1 MITLLKKYVRSII
14 RMFGLDIVRYNKQR
28 KFPHY
33 FDELDIRIYD
43 TIKDFTK
50 TDFET
55 VHALIQTVK
64 YIIDNKIDGS
74 FVECGVWKGASIMT
88 MALAL
93 KELGDRKRDIYLY
106 DTFSGMVE
114 PTKNDFSYNGQTRPR
129 GMYCSP
135 LEEVKNNVY
144 STGYPNEKFHF
155 IEGKVE
161 DTLSKNSPGKIALLK
176 LDTAW
181 YESTKHELVHLY
193 PFISNKGVITI
204 NFYGGWIGTKK
215 AVDEYISENNICIL
229 LNKVADSCLIGLK
242 IL

>member
-1 MITLLKKYVRSII
+1 
-14 RMFGLDIVRYNKQR
+14 MFGLDIVRYNKKR
-28 KFPHY
+28 KFPPD
-33 FDELDIRIYD
+33 FDESDIRIYN
-43 TIKDFTK
+43 TMKDFTK
-50 TDFET
+50 TNFET
-55 VHALIQTVK
+55 VDALIQTVK
-64 YIIDNKIDGS
+64 YIVNNKIDGS
-74 FVECGVWKGASIMT
+74 FVECGVWKGDSIMT

-93 KELGDRKRDIYLY
+93 KELRDRKRDIYLY

-114 PTKNDFSYNGQTRPR
+114 PTKIDFSYNGQTMQR

-135 LEEVKNNVY
+135 LEEVKKNVY

-161 DTLSKNSPGKIALLK
+161 DTLPKNSPGKIALLK

-181 YESTKHELVHLY
+181 YESTKHELIHLY
-193 PFISNKGVITI
+193 PFISNKGVIII
-204 NFYGGWIGTKK
+204 NFYGDWLGTKK

-229 LNKVADSCLIGLK
+229 LNRVGDSCRIGLK